1 MRKSLKFDRGENSGN
16 EVGTENLLNFS
27 RTKGPV
33 IIYVCVGGG
42 GGFFCFSMKKKKGP
56 PPLSLLV
63 NS

>member
-33 IIYVCVGGG
+33 IIYVCGWEGG
-42 GGFFCFSMKKKKGP
+42 GGFFFFSMKEKT
-56 PPLSLLV
+56 
-63 NS
+63 